1 MKFGFPKFTCLLLC
15 SCCAFSNVAVGGEL
29 GDKIAKYA
37 NSFVGTPYDRI
48 PIGLYVQSR
57 KLIIDDEIDCMYLVF
72 RSVPLA
78 LADGDNKKA
87 FDIACDMMFHDKCK
101 LDKDGL
107 VTNYENRFDYS
118 EDMISS
124 GKWGKSIYADNE
136 MSVMTGSRHYK
147 QFYYIKS
154 QDFINS
160 KKLQQRVQ
168 SGDILFL
175 FKFPEKRSKS
185 QEAIGHLGILEV
197 DDKGEIYF
205 IHASGNK
212 RFDLPQGKVMKVK
225 LTDYLQE
232 KKAKWAGIYI
242 TRIAS

>member
-1 MKFGFPKFTCLLLC
+1 MLVC
-15 SCCAFSNVAVGGEL
+15 SCSAFSNVATSGEL

-87 FDIACDMMFHDKCK
+87 AEIACDKMFHDKCK
-101 LDKDGL
+101 LDKDNL

-124 GKWGKSIYADNE
+124 GKWGESIYTNNE
-136 MSVMTGSRHYK
+136 MSVMAGSRHYK
-147 QFYYIKS
+147 WFYYVKS

-168 SGDILFL
+168 NGDILFL
-175 FKFPEKRSKS
+175 YKFPEKRSKLN
-185 QEAIGHLGILEV
+185 EAIGHLGIIEV
-197 DDKGEIYF
+197 KNGEIYL
-205 IHASGNK
+205 IHASGRK
-212 RFDLPQGKVMKVK
+212 GYDVPFD
-225 LTDYLQE
+225 
-232 KKAKWAGIYI
+232 
-242 TRIAS
+242 TR

>member
-1 MKFGFPKFTCLLLC
+1 M
-15 SCCAFSNVAVGGEL
+15 AVSGEL
-29 GDKIAKYA
+29 GNKIAKYA
-37 NSFVGTPYDRI
+37 NSFIGTPYDRI

-87 FDIACDMMFHDKCK
+87 AEIACDKMFHDKCK
-101 LDKDGL
+101 LDKDNL

-124 GKWGKSIYADNE
+124 GKWGESIYTNNE
-136 MSVMTGSRHYK
+136 MSVMAGSRHYK
-147 QFYYIKS
+147 QFHYIKS

-168 SGDILFL
+168 NGDILFL

-185 QEAIGHLGILEV
+185 QEAIGHLGIVEV
-197 DDKGEIYF
+197 QNGAIYF

-212 RFDLPQGKVMKVK
+212 RFDIPQGKVMKVK

-242 TRIAS
+242 TRP

>member
-1 MKFGFPKFTCLLLC
+1 MKFWLVRFACLLVC
-15 SCCAFSNVAVGGEL
+15 SCSAFSNVATSGEL

-87 FDIACDMMFHDKCK
+87 SDIACNKMFHDKCK

-118 EDMISS
+118 EDMIFS
-124 GKWGKSIYADNE
+124 GKWGKSIYAENE
-136 MSVMTGSRHYK
+136 MSVMAGSRHYK
-147 QFYYIKS
+147 RFYYVKS

-168 SGDILFL
+168 NGDILFL
-175 FKFPEKRSKS
+175 YKFSEKRSKLN
-185 QEAIGHLGILEV
+185 EAIGHLGIIEV
-197 DDKGEIYF
+197 KNGEIYL
-205 IHASGNK
+205 IHASGRK
-212 RFDLPQGKVMKVK
+212 GHDVPQGKVVKVK
-225 LTDYLQE
+225 LTSYLAA
-232 KKAKWAGIYI
+232 KKEKWAGIYL
-242 TRIAS
+242 TRISS

>member
-1 MKFGFPKFTCLLLC
+1 MLLYSFC
-15 SCCAFSNVAVGGEL
+15 IATNVANGEGL
-29 GDKIAKYA
+29 GNKIVKYA
-37 NSFVGTPYDRI
+37 NSFIGTPYDRI

-72 RSVPLA
+72 RSIPLA

-87 FDIACDMMFHDKCK
+87 FDIACDKMFHDKCK
-101 LDKDGL
+101 LDKDNL

-124 GKWGKSIYADNE
+124 GKWGKSIYDDNE
-136 MSVMTGSRHYK
+136 MSVMAGSRHYK
-147 QFYYIKS
+147 QFHYIKS

-160 KKLQQRVQ
+160 KKLKQRVQ

-175 FKFPEKRSKS
+175 FKFPEKRSKL
-185 QEAIGHLGILEV
+185 QEAIGHLGIVEV
-197 DDKGEIYF
+197 QNGEIYF

-242 TRIAS
+242 TRM

>member
-1 MKFGFPKFTCLLLC
+1 MKLDLPKLFAILLC
-15 SCCAFSNVAVGGEL
+15 SCCVATKVANGNGL
-29 GDKIAKYA
+29 GDKIVKYA
-37 NSFVGTPYDRI
+37 NSFIGTPYDRI

-72 RSVPLA
+72 RSVSLA
-78 LADGDNKKA
+78 LADGDDKKA
-87 FDIACDMMFHDKCK
+87 IEIACDKMFHDKCK
-101 LDKDGL
+101 LDKNGL

-124 GKWGKSIYADNE
+124 SKWGKSIYTNEE
-136 MSVMTGSRHYK
+136 MSTMEGSRMYDKLHYV
-147 QFYYIKS
+147 KS

-168 SGDILFL
+168 NGDILFL
-175 FKFPEKRSKS
+175 VKHLELRSPKTH
-185 QEAIGHLGILEV
+185 AMIGHLGILEV
-197 DDKGEIYF
+197 GQDGEIYL
-205 IHASGNK
+205 IHASGVK
-212 RFDLPQGKVMKVK
+212 RYDVPQGKVVKIK

-242 TRIAS
+242 TRM

>member
-1 MKFGFPKFTCLLLC
+1 MRNFFPKLTCLLLC
-15 SCCAFSNVAVGGEL
+15 SCCAFSNVAISNEL
-29 GDKIAKYA
+29 GNKIAKYA

-78 LADGDNKKA
+78 LANGDDEKA
-87 FDIACDMMFHDKCK
+87 FDIACDKMFHDKCK
-101 LDKDGL
+101 LDKYGL

-118 EDMISS
+118 EDMIYS
-124 GKWGKSIYADNE
+124 GKWGKSIYANEE
-136 MSVMTGSRHYK
+136 MSTMPGSRHYQ
-147 QFYYIKS
+147 QFYYMKS

-168 SGDILFL
+168 NGDILFL
-175 FKFPEKRSKS
+175 YKFPEKRSKS

-197 DDKGEIYF
+197 QNGDIYF

-212 RFDLPQGKVMKVK
+212 RFDLPQGKVVKVK
-225 LTDYLQE
+225 LTDYLKE
-232 KKAKWAGIYI
+232 KKDKWAGIYI
-242 TRIAS
+242 TRVAS

>member
-1 MKFGFPKFTCLLLC
+1 MKFWLVRFACLLVC
-15 SCCAFSNVAVGGEL
+15 SCSAFSNVATSGEL

-87 FDIACDMMFHDKCK
+87 SDIACDKMFHDKCK

-107 VTNYENRFDYS
+107 VINYENRFDYS
-118 EDMISS
+118 EDMIFS
-124 GKWGKSIYADNE
+124 GKWGKSIYAENE
-136 MSVMTGSRHYK
+136 MSVMAGSRHYK
-147 QFYYIKS
+147 QFYYVKS

-168 SGDILFL
+168 NGDILFL
-175 FKFPEKRSKS
+175 YKFPEKRSKLN
-185 QEAIGHLGILEV
+185 EAIGHLGIIEV
-197 DDKGEIYF
+197 KNGEIYF
-205 IHASGNK
+205 IHASGRK
-212 RFDLPQGKVMKVK
+212 GYDVPQGKVVKVK
-225 LTDYLQE
+225 LTSYLAT
-232 KKAKWAGIYI
+232 KKEKWAGIYL
-242 TRIAS
+242 TRISS

>member
-1 MKFGFPKFTCLLLC
+1 MKFGFPKFACLLLC

-37 NSFVGTPYDRI
+37 NSFIGTPYDRI

-72 RSVPLA
+72 RSVSLA
-78 LADGDNKKA
+78 LADGDDKKA
-87 FDIACDMMFHDKCK
+87 AEIACDKMFHDKCK
-101 LDKDGL
+101 LDKNGL

-118 EDMISS
+118 EDMIFS
-124 GKWGKSIYADNE
+124 GKWGKSIYTNEE
-136 MSVMTGSRHYK
+136 MSTMEGSRMYDKLHYV
-147 QFYYIKS
+147 KS
-154 QDFINS
+154 QDFIKS
-160 KKLQQRVQ
+160 KELQQRVQ

-175 FKFPEKRSKS
+175 FKFPKKRSKL

-197 DDKGEIYF
+197 QNGDIYL
-205 IHASGNK
+205 IHASGKKKYNV
-212 RFDLPQGKVMKVK
+212 PQGKVVKVK

-242 TRIAS
+242 TRM

>member
-37 NSFVGTPYDRI
+37 NSFIGTPYDRI

-72 RSVPLA
+72 RSVSLA

-87 FDIACDMMFHDKCK
+87 AEIACDKMFHDKCK
-101 LDKDGL
+101 LDKNGL

-118 EDMISS
+118 EDMIFS
-124 GKWGKSIYADNE
+124 GKWGKSIYTNEE
-136 MSVMTGSRHYK
+136 MSIMEGSRMYDKLHYV
-147 QFYYIKS
+147 KS
-154 QDFINS
+154 QDFIKS
-160 KKLQQRVQ
+160 KELQQRVQ

-175 FKFPEKRSKS
+175 FKFPKKRSKL

-197 DDKGEIYF
+197 QNGDIYL
-205 IHASGNK
+205 IHASGKKKYNV
-212 RFDLPQGKVMKVK
+212 PQGKVVKVK

-232 KKAKWAGIYI
+232 KKAKWAGIYV
-242 TRIAS
+242 TRM

>member
-1 MKFGFPKFTCLLLC
+1 M
-15 SCCAFSNVAVGGEL
+15 AVGDDL

-37 NSFVGTPYDRI
+37 NRFVGTPYDRI

-87 FDIACDMMFHDKCK
+87 AEIACDKMFHDKCK

-136 MSVMTGSRHYK
+136 MSVMAGSRHYK
-147 QFYYIKS
+147 RFHYVKS

-168 SGDILFL
+168 NGDILLL
-175 FKFPEKRSKS
+175 FKFPEKRTK
-185 QEAIGHLGILEV
+185 
-197 DDKGEIYF
+197 
-205 IHASGNK
+205 
-212 RFDLPQGKVMKVK
+212 
-225 LTDYLQE
+225 
-232 KKAKWAGIYI
+232 
-242 TRIAS
+242 